1 MKLRGKTLVLM
12 AVIIMSLTV
21 SFFIIS
27 EMIFVGSSSES
38 EDSYTKLVMNNTLN
52 SLNNSIKSLNNSAN
66 DWSSW
71 DNIYYYV
78 NGNNPNFLN
87 KTIINNAFITE
98 NFDFILF
105 ANNDGKIV
113 YAEIYNRTSQKEVQ
127 LPSNLTQILKNNGLM
142 LNTGKNKSLSG
153 IIIINGN
160 PMIIVSNPIL
170 KSNGEGPS
178 HGTLIM
184 GRFLNQDMLNSL
196 SNSGIV
202 SAQPVNVKGAT
213 SDFVTAMY
221 HLSNGTPI
229 YVTNLSHESIAGY
242 SILNG
247 VNDNS
252 DLILKV
258 ELPRFISEDYENAVF
273 YLILSL
279 IIMGLLA
286 AMFITYY
293 LDKNV
298 LYRLDQIIGSI
309 TGIGKKNDLSKRV
322 PVLGN
327 DELADLSTSVNKML
341 GSLQESNSNLEKSE
355 ERYRTIFESTG
366 TAMVIIENGMA
377 INLVNDEFEKMTGF
391 LKGEIENKKNLLD
404 FVVKD
409 HLDKIKKH
417 HNFREFKEK
426 NTFNNY
432 EMQLKTKNGDI
443 KDLFATFGFIPETK
457 QALISFI
464 DVTDRKKAQEDLKR
478 HAALLDISYE
488 AIFSWS
494 FEEGIL
500 SWNQGA
506 ERLYGYTKEEA
517 IGKISHELLKTKHPQ
532 ELNDFLEKLD
542 KYDMWTGE
550 LIHTTKNGDKL
561 IIESRQQLI
570 QDSHSN
576 KIVIETNRDITERKK
591 SEDKIRASLKE
602 KEVLLR
608 EIHHRVKNNLQIIS
622 TLLQLQSEE
631 ITHPKTLENYRES
644 ENRIQSIALIH
655 EKMYQSRDISS
666 IDFTGYIK
674 SLINDLMYSYD
685 AGSRNIKS
693 VIDTD
698 NFLFSIETVQPLGLI
713 INEIISNSLKYAF
726 KNRYKGTILIKL
738 EKIGSGIFKLTVSD
752 NGIGFPEN
760 IDFKNTSSLGLQL
773 VNELVKQLDGD
784 IELNIDNGTE
794 FVIVFKEAEYKKR
807 I

>member
-12 AVIIMSLTV
+12 AVIILSLTV

-27 EMIFVGSSSES
+27 ELIFVGSSSES
-38 EDSYTKLVMNNTLN
+38 ENSYTKLVLNNTLN
-52 SLNNSIKSLNNSAN
+52 SLNNSLESLNNSAN

-71 DNIYYYV
+71 NDAYYYV
-78 NGNNPNFLN
+78 NGDNPNFLN
-87 KTIINNAFITE
+87 KTLVNDAFLKLNI
-98 NFDFILF
+98 DFILF
-105 ANNDGKIV
+105 ANNDGKII
-113 YAEIYNRTSQKEVQ
+113 YAEAYNKTSQKEIKIS
-127 LPSNLTQILKNNGLM
+127 SNMTQSLKNNGLM
-142 LNTGKNKSLSG
+142 LDTSNNKSLSG
-153 IIIINGN
+153 IIIINGI
-160 PMIIVSNPIL
+160 PMIVVSNPVL

-184 GRFLNQDMLNSL
+184 GRFLNQDMLSSL
-196 SNSGIV
+196 SNSGLV
-202 SAQPVNVKGAT
+202 SVQPVTDTDAP
-213 SDFVTAMY
+213 SDFLNAMS
-221 HLSNGTPI
+221 HLSNETPV
-229 YVTNLSHESIAGY
+229 YVTNLSHDSVAGY
-242 SILNG
+242 SVLKG
-247 VNDNS
+247 VNGSSN
-252 DLILKV
+252 LVLKV
-258 ELPRFISEDYENAVF
+258 ELPRFINNDYENAIF

-279 IIMGLLA
+279 IIMGFLA

-298 LYRLDQIIGSI
+298 LYRLDQIIESI

-327 DELADLSTSVNKML
+327 DELADLSTSVNNML

-355 ERYRTIFESTG
+355 ERYRMIFENTG
-366 TAMVIIENGMA
+366 TAMVIIGEGMA

-391 LKGEIENKKNLLD
+391 LKGEIENKKNLMN

-409 HLDKIKKH
+409 HLDKIENH
-417 HNFREFKEK
+417 HSFNEFKDK
-426 NTFNNY
+426 NTLNSY
-432 EMQLKTKNGDI
+432 EVQLKTKNGDI
-443 KDLFATFGFIPETK
+443 KDLFATFGFIHETK

-464 DVTDRKKAQEDLKR
+464 DVTDRKKAEEELKR

-506 ERLYGYTKEEA
+506 ERLYGYSRGEA
-517 IGKISHELLKTKHPQ
+517 AGKISHELLKTKHPQ
-532 ELNDFLEKLD
+532 GWDDFMEKLD

-550 LIHTTKNGDKL
+550 LIHTTKNGEEL
-561 IIESRQQLI
+561 IMESRQQLI
-570 QDSHSN
+570 QDSHGKN
-576 KIVIETNRDITERKK
+576 IVIETNRDITERKK
-591 SEDKIRASLKE
+591 SEDKIKASLKE

-622 TLLQLQSEE
+622 TLLQLQADE
-631 ITHPKTLENYRES
+631 ITDHNTLENYRES

-655 EKMYQSRDISS
+655 EKMYQSRDISN
-666 IDFTGYIK
+666 IDFTSYIK

-685 AGSRNIKS
+685 ADSRNIKS
-693 VIDTD
+693 VIDTG

-713 INEIISNSLKYAF
+713 VNEIISNSLKYAF
-726 KNRYKGTILIKL
+726 KDKNEGTILVKL
-738 EKIGSGIFKLTVSD
+738 QKMHSNNFKLTVSD
-752 NGIGFPEN
+752 NGMGFPEN
-760 IDFKNTSSLGLQL
+760 IDFRNTSSLGLQL
-773 VNELVKQLDGD
+773 VNELVKQLEGN

-794 FVIVFKEAEYKKR
+794 FVIVFKEPEYKKR
-807 I
+807 V

>member
-12 AVIIMSLTV
+12 AVIILSLTV

-27 EMIFVGSSSES
+27 ELIFVGSSSES
-38 EDSYTKLVMNNTLN
+38 ENSYTKLVLNNTLN
-52 SLNNSIKSLNNSAN
+52 SLNNSLESLNNSAN

-71 DNIYYYV
+71 DDAYYYV
-78 NGNNPNFLN
+78 NGDNPNFLN
-87 KTIINNAFITE
+87 KTLVNDAFLKLNI
-98 NFDFILF
+98 DFILF
-105 ANNDGKIV
+105 ANNDGKII
-113 YAEIYNRTSQKEVQ
+113 YAEAYNKTSQKEIQ
-127 LPSNLTQILKNNGLM
+127 ISSNMTQSLKNNGLM
-142 LNTGKNKSLSG
+142 LNTSNNKSLSG
-153 IIIINGN
+153 IILINGI
-160 PMIIVSNPIL
+160 PMIVVSNPVL

-184 GRFLNQDMLNSL
+184 GRFLNQDMLSSL
-196 SNSGIV
+196 SNSGLV
-202 SAQPVNVKGAT
+202 SVQPVNDTDAP
-213 SDFVTAMY
+213 SDFLNAMS
-221 HLSNGTPI
+221 HLSNETPV
-229 YVTNLSHESIAGY
+229 YVTNLSHDSVAGY
-242 SILNG
+242 SVLKG
-247 VNDNS
+247 VNGSS
-252 DLILKV
+252 DLVLKV
-258 ELPRFISEDYENAVF
+258 ELPRFINNDYENAIF

-298 LYRLDQIIGSI
+298 LYRLDQIIESI

-327 DELADLSTSVNKML
+327 DEVADLSTSVNNML

-355 ERYRTIFESTG
+355 ERYRMIFENTG
-366 TAMVIIENGMA
+366 TAMVIIGKGMV

-409 HLDKIKKH
+409 HLDKIENH
-417 HNFREFKEK
+417 HSFNEFKDK
-426 NTFNNY
+426 NTLNSY
-432 EMQLKTKNGDI
+432 EVQLKTKNGDI
-443 KDLFATFGFIPETK
+443 KDLFATFGFIPEAK

-464 DVTDRKKAQEDLKR
+464 DVTDRKKAEENLKR

-506 ERLYGYTKEEA
+506 ERLYGYSKEEV

-532 ELNDFLEKLD
+532 GWDDFMEKLD

-550 LIHTTKNGDKL
+550 LIHTTKNGEEL
-561 IIESRQQLI
+561 IMESRQQLI
-570 QDSHSN
+570 QDSHGKN
-576 KIVIETNRDITERKK
+576 IVIETNRDITERKK
-591 SEDKIRASLKE
+591 SEDKIKASLKE

-622 TLLQLQSEE
+622 TLLQLQADE
-631 ITHPKTLENYRES
+631 ITDHNTLENYRES

-655 EKMYQSRDISS
+655 EKMYQSRDISN
-666 IDFTGYIK
+666 IDFTSYIK

-685 AGSRNIKS
+685 ADSRNIKS
-693 VIDTD
+693 VIDTG

-713 INEIISNSLKYAF
+713 VNEIISNSLKYAF
-726 KNRYKGTILIKL
+726 KDKNEGTILVKL
-738 EKIGSGIFKLTVSD
+738 QKMHFNNFKLTVSD
-752 NGIGFPEN
+752 NGMGFPEN
-760 IDFKNTSSLGLQL
+760 IDFRNTSSLGLQL
-773 VNELVKQLDGD
+773 VNELVKQLEGN

-794 FVIVFKEAEYKKR
+794 FVIVFKEPEYKKR

>member
-12 AVIIMSLTV
+12 AVIILSLTV

-27 EMIFVGSSSES
+27 ELIFVGSSSES
-38 EDSYTKLVMNNTLN
+38 ENSYTKLVLNNTLN
-52 SLNNSIKSLNNSAN
+52 SLNNSLESLNNSAN

-71 DNIYYYV
+71 NDAYYYV
-78 NGNNPNFLN
+78 NGDNPNFLN
-87 KTIINNAFITE
+87 KTLVNDAFLKLNI
-98 NFDFILF
+98 DFILF
-105 ANNDGKIV
+105 ANNDGKII
-113 YAEIYNRTSQKEVQ
+113 YAEAYNKTSQKEIKIS
-127 LPSNLTQILKNNGLM
+127 SNMTQSLKNNGLM
-142 LNTGKNKSLSG
+142 LDTSNNKSLSG
-153 IIIINGN
+153 IIIINGI
-160 PMIIVSNPIL
+160 PMIVVSNPVL

-184 GRFLNQDMLNSL
+184 GRFLNQDMLSSL
-196 SNSGIV
+196 SNSGLV
-202 SAQPVNVKGAT
+202 SVQPVTDTDAP
-213 SDFVTAMY
+213 SDFLNAMS
-221 HLSNGTPI
+221 HLSNETPV
-229 YVTNLSHESIAGY
+229 YVTNLSHDSVAGY
-242 SILNG
+242 SVLKG
-247 VNDNS
+247 VNGSSN
-252 DLILKV
+252 LVLKV
-258 ELPRFISEDYENAVF
+258 ELPRFINNDYENAIF

-279 IIMGLLA
+279 IIMGFLA

-298 LYRLDQIIGSI
+298 LYRLDQIIESI

-327 DELADLSTSVNKML
+327 DELADLSTSVNNML

-355 ERYRTIFESTG
+355 ERYRMIFENTG
-366 TAMVIIENGMA
+366 TAMVIIGEGMA

-391 LKGEIENKKNLLD
+391 LKGEIENKKNLMD

-409 HLDKIKKH
+409 HLDKIENH
-417 HNFREFKEK
+417 HSFNEFKDK
-426 NTFNNY
+426 NTLNSY
-432 EMQLKTKNGDI
+432 EVQLKTKNGDI

-464 DVTDRKKAQEDLKR
+464 DVTDRKKAEEELKR

-506 ERLYGYTKEEA
+506 ERLYGYSRGEA
-517 IGKISHELLKTKHPQ
+517 AGKISHELLKTKHPQ
-532 ELNDFLEKLD
+532 GWDDFMEKLD

-550 LIHTTKNGDKL
+550 LIHTTKNGEEL
-561 IIESRQQLI
+561 IMESRQQLI
-570 QDSHSN
+570 QDSHGKN
-576 KIVIETNRDITERKK
+576 IVIETNRDITERKK
-591 SEDKIRASLKE
+591 SEDKIKASLKE

-622 TLLQLQSEE
+622 TLLQLQADE
-631 ITHPKTLENYRES
+631 ITDHNTLENYRES

-655 EKMYQSRDISS
+655 EKMYQSRDISN
-666 IDFTGYIK
+666 IDFTSYIK

-685 AGSRNIKS
+685 ADSRNIKS
-693 VIDTD
+693 VIDTG

-713 INEIISNSLKYAF
+713 VNEIISNSLKYAF
-726 KNRYKGTILIKL
+726 KDKNEGTILVKL
-738 EKIGSGIFKLTVSD
+738 QKMHSNNFKLTVSD
-752 NGIGFPEN
+752 NGMGFPEN
-760 IDFKNTSSLGLQL
+760 IDFRNTSSLGLQL
-773 VNELVKQLDGD
+773 VNELVKQLEGN

-794 FVIVFKEAEYKKR
+794 FVIVFKEPEYKKR
-807 I
+807 V

>member
-38 EDSYTKLVMNNTLN
+38 ENSYTHLVLNSTLN
-52 SLNNSIKSLNNSAN
+52 SLNNSLESLNNSAN

-71 DNIYYYV
+71 DDAYYYV
-78 NGNNPNFLN
+78 SGDKPNFLN
-87 KTIINNAFITE
+87 KTLVDNAFLKL
-98 NFDFILF
+98 NMDFILF

-113 YAEIYNRTSQKEVQ
+113 YAEAYNRTSQKEIQ
-127 LPSNLTQILKNNGLM
+127 LPSNLDQTLINNGLM
-142 LNTGKNKSLSG
+142 LNKSSNKSLSG
-153 IIIINGN
+153 IVIIKGI
-160 PMIIVSNPIL
+160 PMIVVSNPVL

-178 HGTLIM
+178 HGTLVM
-184 GRFLNQDMLNSL
+184 GRFINQNMLNSL

-202 SAQPVNVKGAT
+202 SVQPVNTT
-213 SDFVTAMY
+213 SASPDFINAIS
-221 HLSNGTPI
+221 HLSNETPV
-229 YVTNLSHESIAGY
+229 YVTNLSHDSIAGY
-242 SILNG
+242 SILEG
-247 VNDNS
+247 VGGS
-252 DLILKV
+252 PDLVLKV
-258 ELPRFISEDYENAVF
+258 ELHRFINDDYENAVF

-298 LYRLDQIIGSI
+298 LYRLDQIIESI
-309 TGIGKKNDLSKRV
+309 TGIGKKNDLSERV

-341 GSLQESNSNLEKSE
+341 RSLQESNSNLEKSE
-355 ERYRTIFESTG
+355 KRYRTIFENTG
-366 TAMVIIENGMA
+366 TAMVMIGKGMA

-391 LKGEIENKKNLLD
+391 LKVEVENKKNLLD

-409 HLDKIKKH
+409 QLDKIEN
-417 HNFREFKEK
+417 HNNFNEFKDK
-426 NTFNNY
+426 NTLNNY
-432 EMQLKTKNGDI
+432 EIQLKTKKGDI

-464 DVTDRKKAQEDLKR
+464 DVTDRKKAEEDLKR

-494 FEEGIL
+494 FEDGIL

-506 ERLYGYTKEEA
+506 ERLYGYHNEET
-517 IGKISHELLKTKHPQ
+517 IGKVSHELLKTKHPH
-532 ELNDFLEKLD
+532 ELGDFMEKLD

-550 LIHTTKNGDKL
+550 LIHTTKKGEEL

-570 QDSHSN
+570 QDSN
-576 KIVIETNRDITERKK
+576 GKKIVIETNRDITERKK
-591 SEDKIRASLKE
+591 SEDKIKASLKE

-622 TLLQLQSEE
+622 TLLSLQSDE
-631 ITHPKTLENYRES
+631 ITDQKTLENYRES

-655 EKMYQSRDISS
+655 EKMYQSKDISN

-674 SLINDLMYSYD
+674 SLISDLMYSYD
-685 AGSRNIKS
+685 ADSRNIKS

-726 KNRYKGTILIKL
+726 KNRNEGTILVKL
-738 EKIGSGIFKLTVSD
+738 EKMDSNNFKLTVSD
-752 NGIGFPEN
+752 DGIGFPEN
-760 IDFKNTSSLGLQL
+760 IDFKNTGSLGLQL
-773 VNELVKQLDGD
+773 VNELVKQLEGD
-784 IELNIDNGTE
+784 IELNTNYGTE
-794 FVIVFKEAEYKKR
+794 FVILFKEVEYKKR

>member
-355 ERYRTIFESTG
+355 ERYRTIFENTG

-377 INLVNDEFEKMTGF
+377 INLVNGEFEKMTGF

-409 HLDKIKKH
+409 HLNKIKKH
-417 HNFREFKEK
+417 HNFHEFKEK

-432 EMQLKTKNGDI
+432 EMQLKTKNGDL

-784 IELNIDNGTE
+784 IKLNINNGTE

>member
-27 EMIFVGSSSES
+27 ELIFVGSSSLS
-38 EDSYTKLVMNNTLN
+38 EDSYTKLVTNNTLN

-71 DNIYYYV
+71 DNVYYYV
-78 NGNNPNFLN
+78 NGDNPGFLN
-87 KTIINNAFITE
+87 KTIVSNAFITE

-113 YAEIYNRTSQKEVQ
+113 YAGIYNRTSQKEIQ
-127 LPSNLTQILKNNGLM
+127 LSPNLAQTLKNNGLM
-142 LNTGKNKSLSG
+142 LNTSKNKSLSG
-153 IIIINGN
+153 IIIINGI
-160 PMIIVSNPIL
+160 PMIVVSNPVL

-184 GRFLNQDMLNSL
+184 GKFLDQGMLSSL
-196 SNSGIV
+196 SNSGTV
-202 SAQPVNVKGAT
+202 SIQPVTDEGAP
-213 SDFVTAMY
+213 SDFLDAMS
-221 HLSNGTPI
+221 HLSNGTPV
-229 YVTNLSHESIAGY
+229 YVTNLSQESIAGY
-242 SILNG
+242 SILKG
-247 VNDNS
+247 VNNS
-252 DLILKV
+252 SNLVLKV
-258 ELPRFISEDYENAVF
+258 ELPRFINEDYENAVF

-298 LYRLDQIIGSI
+298 LYRLDQIVGSI

-327 DELADLSTSVNKML
+327 DELADLSTSVNGML

-355 ERYRTIFESTG
+355 ERYRMIFENTG
-366 TAMVIIENGMA
+366 TAMIIIGKNMT
-377 INLVNDEFEKMTGF
+377 INLVNDEFERMTGF

-409 HLDKIKKH
+409 QLDEIENH
-417 HNFREFKEK
+417 HNFNEFKDK
-426 NTFNNY
+426 NTLNNY
-432 EMQLKTKNGDI
+432 EVQLKTKNGNV

-457 QALISFI
+457 QVLISFI
-464 DVTDRKKAQEDLKR
+464 DMTERIKSEEDLQR

-488 AIFSWS
+488 AIFSWN

-506 ERLYGYTKEEA
+506 EKLYGYSKEEA
-517 IGKISHELLKTKHPQ
+517 IGKTSHELLKTKHPNGF
-532 ELNDFLEKLD
+532 NDFMKKLD
-542 KYDMWTGE
+542 KEGMWTGE
-550 LIHTTKNGDKL
+550 LIHTTKGGKEL
-561 IIESRQQLI
+561 IMESRQQLI
-570 QDSHSN
+570 QDSHGKN
-576 KIVIETNRDITERKK
+576 TVIETNRDITERKRA
-591 SEDKIRASLKE
+591 EDKIKVSLKE

-622 TLLQLQSEE
+622 TLLALQADE
-631 ITHPKTLENYRES
+631 ITDPKTFENYRES

-655 EKMYQSRDISS
+655 EKMYQSKDISN
-666 IDFTGYIK
+666 IDFTSYIK

-685 AGSRNIKS
+685 ADSRNIRS
-693 VIDTD
+693 VIDTG

-713 INEIISNSLKYAF
+713 INEIVSNSLKYAF
-726 KNRYKGTILIKL
+726 KNEDEGNVLVKL
-738 EKIGSGIFKLTVSD
+738 EKMDSNNFKLTVSD
-752 NGIGFPEN
+752 NGVGFPEN

-773 VNELVKQLDGD
+773 VNELVKQLDGA
-784 IELNIDNGTE
+784 ITLKKDNGTE
-794 FVIVFKEAEYKKR
+794 FIIIFKELEYKKR

>member
-1 MKLRGKTLVLM
+1 MKLRGKTLILM
-12 AVIIMSLTV
+12 AVIILSLTV

-27 EMIFVGSSSES
+27 ELIFVGSSSES
-38 EDSYTKLVMNNTLN
+38 ENSYTKLVLNNTLN
-52 SLNNSIKSLNNSAN
+52 SLNNSLESLNNSAN

-71 DNIYYYV
+71 DDAYYYV
-78 NGNNPNFLN
+78 NGYNPNFLN
-87 KTIINNAFITE
+87 KTLVNDAFLKLNI
-98 NFDFILF
+98 DFILF

-113 YAEIYNRTSQKEVQ
+113 YAEAYNRTSQKEIQ
-127 LPSNLTQILKNNGLM
+127 IYSNMTQSLKNSGLM
-142 LNTGKNKSLSG
+142 LNTNNNKSLSG
-153 IIIINGN
+153 IIIINGI
-160 PMIIVSNPIL
+160 PMIVVSNPVL

-184 GRFLNQDMLNSL
+184 GRFLNQDMLSSL
-196 SNSGIV
+196 SNSGLV
-202 SAQPVNVKGAT
+202 SVQPVNDTDAP
-213 SDFVTAMY
+213 SDFLNAMS
-221 HLSNGTPI
+221 HLSNETPV
-229 YVTNLSHESIAGY
+229 YVTNLSHDSIAGY
-242 SILNG
+242 SVLKG
-247 VNDNS
+247 VNGSS
-252 DLILKV
+252 DLVLKV
-258 ELPRFISEDYENAVF
+258 ELPRFINNDYENAIF

-298 LYRLDQIIGSI
+298 LYRLDQIIESI

-327 DELADLSTSVNKML
+327 DEVADLSTSVNNML
-341 GSLQESNSNLEKSE
+341 RSLQESNSNLEKSE
-355 ERYRTIFESTG
+355 EKYRMIFENTG
-366 TAMVIIENGMA
+366 TAMVIIGEGMA

-391 LKGEIENKKNLLD
+391 LKGEIENKKNLMD

-409 HLDKIKKH
+409 QLDKIENH
-417 HNFREFKEK
+417 HSFNEFKDK
-426 NTFNNY
+426 NTLNSY
-432 EMQLKTKNGDI
+432 EVQLKTKNGNI

-464 DVTDRKKAQEDLKR
+464 DVTDRKKAEENLKR

-500 SWNQGA
+500 SWNRGA
-506 ERLYGYTKEEA
+506 ERLYGYSKEEA

-532 ELNDFLEKLD
+532 GLDDFMEKLD

-550 LIHTTKNGDKL
+550 LIHTTKNGEEL
-561 IIESRQQLI
+561 VMESRQQLI
-570 QDSHSN
+570 QDSHGKN
-576 KIVIETNRDITERKK
+576 IVIETNRDITERKK

-622 TLLQLQSEE
+622 TLLQLQSDE
-631 ITHPKTLENYRES
+631 ITDQKTLENYRES

-655 EKMYQSRDISS
+655 EKMYQSRDISN
-666 IDFTGYIK
+666 IDFTSYIK

-685 AGSRNIKS
+685 SDSRNIKS
-693 VIDTD
+693 VIDTG

-713 INEIISNSLKYAF
+713 VNEIISNSLKYAF
-726 KNRYKGTILIKL
+726 KNRDEGTVLVKL
-738 EKIGSGIFKLTVSD
+738 EKMDSNKFKLIVSD
-752 NGIGFPEN
+752 DGVGFPEN
-760 IDFKNTSSLGLQL
+760 IDFRNTSSLGLQL
-773 VNELVKQLDGD
+773 VNELVKQLEGN
-784 IELNIDNGTE
+784 IELNIGDGTE
-794 FVIVFKEAEYKKR
+794 FVIVFKEPEYKRR

>member
-12 AVIIMSLTV
+12 AVIILSLTV

-27 EMIFVGSSSES
+27 ELIFVGSSSES
-38 EDSYTKLVMNNTLN
+38 ENSYTQLVLNNTLN
-52 SLNNSIKSLNNSAN
+52 SLNNSLESLNNSAN

-71 DNIYYYV
+71 NDAYYYV
-78 NGNNPNFLN
+78 NGDNPNFLN
-87 KTIINNAFITE
+87 KTLVNDAFLKLNI
-98 NFDFILF
+98 DFILF
-105 ANNDGKIV
+105 ANNDGKI
-113 YAEIYNRTSQKEVQ
+113 IYVEAYNKTSQKEIQ
-127 LPSNLTQILKNNGLM
+127 ISSNMTQSLKNNGLM
-142 LNTGKNKSLSG
+142 LDTSNNKSLSG
-153 IIIINGN
+153 IIIINGI
-160 PMIIVSNPIL
+160 PMIVVSNPVL

-184 GRFLNQDMLNSL
+184 GRFLNQDMLSSL
-196 SNSGIV
+196 SNSGLV
-202 SAQPVNVKGAT
+202 SVQPVTDTDAP
-213 SDFVTAMY
+213 SDFLNAMS
-221 HLSNGTPI
+221 HLSNETPV
-229 YVTNLSHESIAGY
+229 YVTNLSHDSVAGY
-242 SILNG
+242 SILKG
-247 VNDNS
+247 VNGSS
-252 DLILKV
+252 DLVLKV
-258 ELPRFISEDYENAVF
+258 ELPRFINNDYENAIF

-279 IIMGLLA
+279 IIMGFLA

-298 LYRLDQIIGSI
+298 LYRLDQIIESI

-327 DELADLSTSVNKML
+327 DELADLSTSVNNML

-355 ERYRTIFESTG
+355 ERYRMIFENTG
-366 TAMVIIENGMA
+366 TAMVIIGEGMA

-391 LKGEIENKKNLLD
+391 LKGEIENKKNLMD

-409 HLDKIKKH
+409 HLDKIENH
-417 HNFREFKEK
+417 HSFNEFKDK
-426 NTFNNY
+426 NTLNSY
-432 EMQLKTKNGDI
+432 EVQLKTKNGDI
-443 KDLFATFGFIPETK
+443 KDLFATFGFIPEVK

-464 DVTDRKKAQEDLKR
+464 DVTDRKKAEEELKR

-506 ERLYGYTKEEA
+506 ERLYGYSKEEA
-517 IGKISHELLKTKHPQ
+517 VGKISHELLKTKHPQ
-532 ELNDFLEKLD
+532 GWDDFMEKLD

-550 LIHTTKNGDKL
+550 LIHTTKNGEEL
-561 IIESRQQLI
+561 IMESRQQLI
-570 QDSHSN
+570 QDSHGKN
-576 KIVIETNRDITERKK
+576 IVIETNRDITERKK
-591 SEDKIRASLKE
+591 SEDKIKASLKE

-622 TLLQLQSEE
+622 TLLQLQADE
-631 ITHPKTLENYRES
+631 ITDHNTLENYRES

-655 EKMYQSRDISS
+655 EKMYQSRDISN
-666 IDFTGYIK
+666 IDFTSYIK

-685 AGSRNIKS
+685 ADSRNIRS
-693 VIDTD
+693 VIDTG

-713 INEIISNSLKYAF
+713 VNEIISNSLKYAF
-726 KNRYKGTILIKL
+726 KDKNEGTILVKL
-738 EKIGSGIFKLTVSD
+738 QKMHSNNFKLTVSD
-752 NGIGFPEN
+752 NGMGFPEN
-760 IDFKNTSSLGLQL
+760 IDFRNTSSLGLQL
-773 VNELVKQLDGD
+773 VNELVKQLEGN

-794 FVIVFKEAEYKKR
+794 FVIVFKEPEYKKR
-807 I
+807 V

>member
-1 MKLRGKTLVLM
+1 MKLRGKTLILM
-12 AVIIMSLTV
+12 AVIILSLTV

-27 EMIFVGSSSES
+27 ELIFVGSSSES
-38 EDSYTKLVMNNTLN
+38 ENSYTKLVLNNTLN
-52 SLNNSIKSLNNSAN
+52 SLNNSLESLNNSAN

-71 DNIYYYV
+71 DDAYYYV
-78 NGNNPNFLN
+78 NGYNPNFLN
-87 KTIINNAFITE
+87 KTLVNDAFLKLNI
-98 NFDFILF
+98 DFILF

-113 YAEIYNRTSQKEVQ
+113 YAEAYNRTSQKEIQ
-127 LPSNLTQILKNNGLM
+127 IYSNMTQSLKNSGLM
-142 LNTGKNKSLSG
+142 LNTNNNKSLSG
-153 IIIINGN
+153 IIIINGI
-160 PMIIVSNPIL
+160 PMIVVSNPVL

-184 GRFLNQDMLNSL
+184 GRFLNQDMLSSL
-196 SNSGIV
+196 SNSGLV
-202 SAQPVNVKGAT
+202 SVQPVNDTDAP
-213 SDFVTAMY
+213 SDFLNAMS
-221 HLSNGTPI
+221 HLSNETPV
-229 YVTNLSHESIAGY
+229 YVTNLSHDSIAGY
-242 SILNG
+242 SLLKG
-247 VNDNS
+247 VNGSS
-252 DLILKV
+252 DLVLKV
-258 ELPRFISEDYENAVF
+258 ELPRFINNDYENAIF

-298 LYRLDQIIGSI
+298 LYRLDQIIESI

-327 DELADLSTSVNKML
+327 DEVADLSTSVNNML
-341 GSLQESNSNLEKSE
+341 RSLQESNSNLEKSE
-355 ERYRTIFESTG
+355 EKYRMIFENTG
-366 TAMVIIENGMA
+366 TAMVIIGEGMA

-391 LKGEIENKKNLLD
+391 LKGEIENKKNLMD

-409 HLDKIKKH
+409 QLDKIENH
-417 HNFREFKEK
+417 HSFNEFKDK
-426 NTFNNY
+426 NTLNSY
-432 EMQLKTKNGDI
+432 EVQLKTKNGNI

-464 DVTDRKKAQEDLKR
+464 DITDRKKAEENLKR

-500 SWNQGA
+500 SWNRGA
-506 ERLYGYTKEEA
+506 ERLYGYSKEEA

-532 ELNDFLEKLD
+532 GLDDFMEKLD

-550 LIHTTKNGDKL
+550 LIHTTKNGEEL
-561 IIESRQQLI
+561 VMESRQQLI
-570 QDSHSN
+570 QDSHGKN
-576 KIVIETNRDITERKK
+576 IVIETNRDITERKK

-622 TLLQLQSEE
+622 TLLQLQSDE
-631 ITHPKTLENYRES
+631 ITDQKTLENYRES

-655 EKMYQSRDISS
+655 EKMYQSRDISN
-666 IDFTGYIK
+666 IDFTSYIK

-685 AGSRNIKS
+685 SDSRNIKS
-693 VIDTD
+693 VIDTG

-713 INEIISNSLKYAF
+713 VNEIISNSLKYAF
-726 KNRYKGTILIKL
+726 KNRDEGTVLVKL
-738 EKIGSGIFKLTVSD
+738 EKMDSNKFKLIVSD
-752 NGIGFPEN
+752 DGVGFPEN
-760 IDFKNTSSLGLQL
+760 IDFRNTSSLGLQL
-773 VNELVKQLDGD
+773 VNELVKQLEGD
-784 IELNIDNGTE
+784 IELNIGDGTE
-794 FVIVFKEAEYKKR
+794 FVIVFKEPEYKRR

>member
-12 AVIIMSLTV
+12 AVIILSLTV

-27 EMIFVGSSSES
+27 ELIFVGSSSES
-38 EDSYTKLVMNNTLN
+38 EDSYTKLVTNNTLN

-71 DNIYYYV
+71 DNVYYYV
-78 NGNNPNFLN
+78 NGDNPGFLN
-87 KTIINNAFITE
+87 KTIVSNAFITE

-113 YAEIYNRTSQKEVQ
+113 YAGIYNRTSQKEIQ
-127 LPSNLTQILKNNGLM
+127 LPHNLAQTLKNNGLM
-142 LNTGKNKSLSG
+142 LDTSKNKSLSG
-153 IIIINGN
+153 IIIINGI
-160 PMIIVSNPIL
+160 PMIVVSNPVL

-184 GRFLNQDMLNSL
+184 GKFLNQGMLSSL
-196 SNSGIV
+196 SNSGTV
-202 SAQPVNVKGAT
+202 SIQPVNAEGAP
-213 SDFVTAMY
+213 SDFLDAMS
-221 HLSNGTPI
+221 HLSNGTPV
-229 YVTNLSHESIAGY
+229 YVTNLSQESIAGY
-242 SILNG
+242 SILKG
-247 VNDNS
+247 VNNS
-252 DLILKV
+252 SDIVLKV
-258 ELPRFISEDYENAVF
+258 ELPRFINEDYENAVF

-327 DELADLSTSVNKML
+327 DELADLSTSVNGML
-341 GSLQESNSNLEKSE
+341 GSLQESNSNLERSE
-355 ERYRTIFESTG
+355 ERYRMIFENTG
-366 TAMVIIENGMA
+366 TAMVIIGKDMI
-377 INLVNDEFEKMTGF
+377 INLVNDEFEKMTG
-391 LKGEIENKKNLLD
+391 LLRGKVENKRNLLD

-409 HLDKIKKH
+409 QLDKIRKH
-417 HNFREFKEK
+417 HNFTEFKDK
-426 NTFNNY
+426 NTLNNY
-432 EMQLKTKNGDI
+432 EVQLKTKNGDI

-457 QALISFI
+457 QVLISFI
-464 DVTDRKKAQEDLKR
+464 DVTERKKAEENLKR

-494 FEEGIL
+494 FEGGIL

-506 ERLYGYTKEEA
+506 ERLYGYSKEEA
-517 IGKISHELLKTKHPQ
+517 IGRISHELLKTSHPDGFD
-532 ELNDFLEKLD
+532 DFFKKLD
-542 KYDMWTGE
+542 KYGMWSGE
-550 LIHTTKNGDKL
+550 LIHTTKDGKEL
-561 IIESRQQLI
+561 LIESRQQLI
-570 QDSHSN
+570 QDSYG
-576 KIVIETNRDITERKK
+576 KDIVIETNRDITERKK
-591 SEDKIRASLKE
+591 SEDKIKASLKE

-622 TLLQLQSEE
+622 TLLALQADE
-631 ITHPKTLENYRES
+631 ITDSKTLENYRES

-655 EKMYQSRDISS
+655 EKMYQSKDISN
-666 IDFTGYIK
+666 IDFTSYIK

-685 AGSRNIKS
+685 ADSRNIQS
-693 VIDTD
+693 VIDTG

-726 KNRYKGTILIKL
+726 KNGDEGNVLVKL
-738 EKIGSGIFKLTVSD
+738 EKIDFNNFKLTVGD
-752 NGIGFPEN
+752 DGVGFPQN

-784 IELNIDNGTE
+784 ITLNKGNGTE
-794 FVIVFKEAEYKKR
+794 FIIVFKELEYKKR

>member
-1 MKLRGKTLVLM
+1 MKLRGKTLVFM
-12 AVIIMSLTV
+12 AVIILSLTG

-27 EMIFVGSSSES
+27 EMIFIGSSSES
-38 EDSYTKLVMNNTLN
+38 ETSYTHLVLNNTLN
-52 SLNNSIKSLNNSAN
+52 SLNNSLESLNNSAN

-71 DNIYYYV
+71 DDAYYYV
-78 NGNNPNFLN
+78 SGDKPNFLN
-87 KTIINNAFITE
+87 KTLVNDAFLKL
-98 NFDFILF
+98 NMDFILF
-105 ANNDGKIV
+105 ANNNGKIV
-113 YAEIYNRTSQKEVQ
+113 YAKAYNRTSQKEIQ
-127 LPSNLTQILKNNGLM
+127 LPSNLDQTLINNGLM
-142 LNTGKNKSLSG
+142 LNKSINTSLSG
-153 IIIINGN
+153 IIIINGI
-160 PMIIVSNPIL
+160 PMIVVSNPIL
-170 KSNGEGPS
+170 KSSGDGPS

-184 GRFLNQDMLNSL
+184 GRFLNPDMLSRL

-202 SAQPVNVKGAT
+202 SVQPVNST
-213 SDFVTAMY
+213 SASPDFINAVS
-221 HLSNGTPI
+221 HLSNETPV
-229 YVTNLSHESIAGY
+229 YVTNLSHDSIAGY
-242 SILNG
+242 SILEG
-247 VNDNS
+247 VGS
-252 DLILKV
+252 SPDLVLKV
-258 ELPRFISEDYENAVF
+258 ELPRFINDDYENAIF
-273 YLILSL
+273 DLILSL

-293 LDKNV
+293 LDRNV
-298 LYRLDQIIGSI
+298 LYRLDKIMESI
-309 TGIGKKNDLSKRV
+309 TGIGKKTDLSKRV
-322 PVLGN
+322 PVSGN

-355 ERYRTIFESTG
+355 ERYRTIFENTG
-366 TAMVIIENGMA
+366 TAMVIIGKDMA

-391 LKGEIENKKNLLD
+391 LKGEIENKKYLLD
-404 FVVKD
+404 FVVKEQ
-409 HLDKIKKH
+409 LDKIETH
-417 HNFREFKEK
+417 YNFNEFKEK
-426 NTFNNY
+426 NTLNNY
-432 EMQLKTKNGDI
+432 EIGLKTKNGDI

-506 ERLYGYTKEEA
+506 ERLYGYSKEES

-532 ELNDFLEKLD
+532 GLEDLMLKLD

-550 LIHTTKNGDKL
+550 LIHTTKNGEEL
-561 IIESRQQLI
+561 IMESRQQLI
-570 QDSHSN
+570 QDSHGN
-576 KIVIETNRDITERKK
+576 KIVIETNRDITERKR
-591 SEDKIRASLKE
+591 SEDKIKASLKE

-622 TLLQLQSEE
+622 TLLALQSDE
-631 ITHPKTLENYRES
+631 ITDQKTLENYRES

-655 EKMYQSRDISS
+655 EKMYQSKDISN
-666 IDFTGYIK
+666 IDFTSYIK
-674 SLINDLMYSYD
+674 SLISDLMYSYD
-685 AGSRNIKS
+685 ADSRNIKS

-726 KNRYKGTILIKL
+726 KNRDEGNIIVKL
-738 EKIGSGIFKLTVSD
+738 EKADSNNFRLTVSD

-773 VNELVKQLDGD
+773 VNELVKQLEGD
-784 IELNIDNGTE
+784 IKLNTDNGTE
-794 FVIVFKEAEYKKR
+794 FIIVFKELEYKKR

>member
-12 AVIIMSLTV
+12 AVIILSLTV

-27 EMIFVGSSSES
+27 ELIFVGSSSES
-38 EDSYTKLVMNNTLN
+38 ENSYTKLVLNNTLN
-52 SLNNSIKSLNNSAN
+52 SLNNSLESLNNSAN

-71 DNIYYYV
+71 NDAYYYV
-78 NGNNPNFLN
+78 NGDNPNFLN
-87 KTIINNAFITE
+87 KTLVNDAFLKLNI
-98 NFDFILF
+98 DFILF
-105 ANNDGKIV
+105 ANNDGKII
-113 YAEIYNRTSQKEVQ
+113 YAEAYNKTSQKEIKIS
-127 LPSNLTQILKNNGLM
+127 SNMTQSLKNNGLM
-142 LNTGKNKSLSG
+142 LDTSNNKSLSG
-153 IIIINGN
+153 IIIINGI
-160 PMIIVSNPIL
+160 PMIVVSNPVL

-184 GRFLNQDMLNSL
+184 GRFLNQDMLSSL
-196 SNSGIV
+196 SNSGLV
-202 SAQPVNVKGAT
+202 SVQPVTDTDAP
-213 SDFVTAMY
+213 SDFLNAMS
-221 HLSNGTPI
+221 HLSNETPV
-229 YVTNLSHESIAGY
+229 YVTNLSHDSVAGY
-242 SILNG
+242 SVLKG
-247 VNDNS
+247 VNGSSN
-252 DLILKV
+252 LVLKV
-258 ELPRFISEDYENAVF
+258 ELPRFINNDYENAIF

-279 IIMGLLA
+279 IIMGFLA

-298 LYRLDQIIGSI
+298 LYRLDQIIESI

-327 DELADLSTSVNKML
+327 DELADLSTSVNNML

-355 ERYRTIFESTG
+355 ERYRMIFENTG
-366 TAMVIIENGMA
+366 TAMVIIGEGMA

-391 LKGEIENKKNLLD
+391 LKGEIENKKNLMN

-409 HLDKIKKH
+409 HLDKIENH
-417 HNFREFKEK
+417 HSFNEFKDK
-426 NTFNNY
+426 NTLNSY
-432 EMQLKTKNGDI
+432 EVQLKTKNGDI

-464 DVTDRKKAQEDLKR
+464 DVTDRKKAEEELKR
-478 HAALLDISYE
+478 HAALLDISYG

-506 ERLYGYTKEEA
+506 ERLYGYSRGEA
-517 IGKISHELLKTKHPQ
+517 AGKISHELLKTKHPQ
-532 ELNDFLEKLD
+532 GWDDFMEKLD

-550 LIHTTKNGDKL
+550 LIHTTKNGEEL
-561 IIESRQQLI
+561 IMESRQQLI
-570 QDSHSN
+570 QDSHGKN
-576 KIVIETNRDITERKK
+576 IVIETNRDITERKK
-591 SEDKIRASLKE
+591 SEDKIKASLKE

-622 TLLQLQSEE
+622 TLLQLQADE
-631 ITHPKTLENYRES
+631 ITDHNTLENYRES

-655 EKMYQSRDISS
+655 EKMYQSRDISN
-666 IDFTGYIK
+666 IDFTSYIK

-685 AGSRNIKS
+685 ADSRNIKS
-693 VIDTD
+693 VIDTG

-713 INEIISNSLKYAF
+713 VNEIISNSLKYAF
-726 KNRYKGTILIKL
+726 KDKNEGTILVKL
-738 EKIGSGIFKLTVSD
+738 QKMHSNNFKLTVSD
-752 NGIGFPEN
+752 NGMGFPEN
-760 IDFKNTSSLGLQL
+760 IDFRNTSSLGLQL
-773 VNELVKQLDGD
+773 VNELVKQLEGN

-794 FVIVFKEAEYKKR
+794 FVIVFKEPEYKKR
-807 I
+807 V

>member
-12 AVIIMSLTV
+12 AVIILSLTV

-27 EMIFVGSSSES
+27 ELIFVGSSSES
-38 EDSYTKLVMNNTLN
+38 ENSYTKLVLNNTLN
-52 SLNNSIKSLNNSAN
+52 SLNNSLESLNNSAN

-71 DNIYYYV
+71 DDAYYYV

-87 KTIINNAFITE
+87 KTLVNDAFLKLNI
-98 NFDFILF
+98 DFILF

-113 YAEIYNRTSQKEVQ
+113 YAEAYNRTSQKEIQ
-127 LPSNLTQILKNNGLM
+127 ISSNMTQSLKNNGLM
-142 LNTGKNKSLSG
+142 LNTSNNKSLSG
-153 IIIINGN
+153 IIIINGI
-160 PMIIVSNPIL
+160 PMIVVSNPVL

-184 GRFLNQDMLNSL
+184 GRFLNQDMLSSL
-196 SNSGIV
+196 SNSGLV
-202 SAQPVNVKGAT
+202 SVQPVNDTDVP
-213 SDFVTAMY
+213 SDFLNAIS
-221 HLSNGTPI
+221 HLSNETPV
-229 YVTNLSHESIAGY
+229 YVTNLSHDSVAGY
-242 SILNG
+242 SVLKG
-247 VNDNS
+247 VNGSS
-252 DLILKV
+252 DLVLKV
-258 ELPRFISEDYENAVF
+258 ELPRFINNDYENAIF

-298 LYRLDQIIGSI
+298 LYRLDQIIESI

-327 DELADLSTSVNKML
+327 DELADLSTSVNNML

-355 ERYRTIFESTG
+355 EKYRMIFENTG
-366 TAMVIIENGMA
+366 TAMVIIGEGMA

-391 LKGEIENKKNLLD
+391 LKGEIENKKNLMD

-409 HLDKIKKH
+409 QLDKIENH
-417 HNFREFKEK
+417 HSFNEFKDK
-426 NTFNNY
+426 NTLNSY
-432 EMQLKTKNGDI
+432 EVQLKTKNGDI

-464 DVTDRKKAQEDLKR
+464 DVTDRKKAEENLKR

-500 SWNQGA
+500 SWNRGA
-506 ERLYGYTKEEA
+506 ERLYGYSKGEA

-532 ELNDFLEKLD
+532 GWDDFMEKLD

-550 LIHTTKNGDKL
+550 LIHTTKNGEEL
-561 IIESRQQLI
+561 VMESRQQLI
-570 QDSHSN
+570 QDSHGKN
-576 KIVIETNRDITERKK
+576 IVIETNRDITERKK
-591 SEDKIRASLKE
+591 SEDKIKASLKE

-622 TLLQLQSEE
+622 TLLQLQSDE
-631 ITHPKTLENYRES
+631 ITDQKTLENYRES

-655 EKMYQSRDISS
+655 EKMYQSRDISN
-666 IDFTGYIK
+666 IDFTSYIK

-685 AGSRNIKS
+685 ADSRNIKS
-693 VIDTD
+693 VIDTG

-713 INEIISNSLKYAF
+713 VNEIISNSLKYAF
-726 KNRYKGTILIKL
+726 KNRDEGTVLVKL
-738 EKIGSGIFKLTVSD
+738 EKMDSNKFKLIVSD
-752 NGIGFPEN
+752 NGMGFPEN
-760 IDFKNTSSLGLQL
+760 IDFRNTSSLGLQL
-773 VNELVKQLDGD
+773 VNELVKQLEGD
-784 IELNIDNGTE
+784 IELNIDDGTE
-794 FVIVFKEAEYKKR
+794 FVIIFKEPEYKKR